1 MTEKSMMGE
10 LLIEEGLLTKEQ
22 LDKALTDQKQ
32 KGGRLGYHLIRLGFL
47 NVTRLSQFLKE
58 SMGLIPYNISDTG
71 DVSEV
76 ASIFPATLARFY
88 NVIPLEKKGNTLT
101 VALADLDNPRLIPA
115 LEEYTGLKID
125 PLICPRETVV
135 KALEKFYG
143 FQNDPGVQYMP
154 TGDNLFVLSSK
165 ERHIHSLHWSKLNP
179 DSSAVEWLRTAL
191 TEAIRIG
198 CRRLVIRP
206 TEDSLRIAFQNGE
219 ELEDRFSLYQRK
231 EEEMGSLIEEL
242 ARLKEKKKR
251 AEQEGRIRLQIE
263 NRYISLHIH
272 KLQTLQGRRYR
283 LTLFDEKIFE
293 REWSRLKECLSN
305 TEASSFEAALDEP
318 KGIIMLSGPMGPA
331 ISGVYYSI
339 LELVKSHKR
348 SPFSIEMHAL
358 VNLSK
363 IVQVE
368 LSRVDES
375 TMAEQVTLALK
386 DDADFIGVFPLKDR
400 STAEILFLAA
410 AKASLVSVIHQG
422 NAAMALKWLLRNGFK
437 SPIRAGLLKGILSVV
452 PVSKLC
458 PNCQIPVD
466 APGLKFPLFTR
477 QGCQKCLSMDTLPYE
492 TFLEW
497 YPITKDVAPSE
508 EGEVEQALDRSRALL
523 NFPQSLKDRI
533 FDRARKGEIDGSEV
547 RRLFG
552 V

>member
-1 MTEKSMMGE
+1 MTDKSMMGE

-22 LDKALTDQKQ
+22 LGQALLDQKQ
-32 KGGRLGYHLIRLGFL
+32 KGGRLGYHLIRLGYL

-58 SMGLIPYNISDTG
+58 SMGLIPYNISETS
-71 DVSEV
+71 DVSEAV
-76 ASIFPATLARFY
+76 NLFPATLARFY
-88 NVIPLEKKGNTLT
+88 NVVPLERKGNTLT

-125 PLICPRETVV
+125 PLICPRDVVV

-154 TGDNLFVLSSK
+154 TGDNLFILSSK
-165 ERHIHSLHWSKLNP
+165 EKHIHSLHWSKLNP
-179 DSSAVEWLRTAL
+179 DSSAVEWLRTSL
-191 TEAIRIG
+191 VEAIRIG

-219 ELEDRFSLYQRK
+219 ELEDRFSLHQRK

-242 ARLKEKKKR
+242 ARLKDRKKR

-263 NRYISLHIH
+263 NRYISIHVH

-283 LTLFDEKIFE
+283 LTLYDEKIFE
-293 REWSRLKECLSN
+293 KEWGRLRECLSN
-305 TEASSFEAALDEP
+305 VEASSLESCLNEA
-318 KGIIMLSGPMGPA
+318 KGVVLISGPMGPA

-339 LELVKSHKR
+339 LELIKSRFR

-368 LSRVDES
+368 LSRVEET
-375 TMAEQVTLALK
+375 TMAEQITLALK
-386 DDADFIGVFPLKDR
+386 DEADCLGVFPLKDR
-400 STAEILFLAA
+400 STAEIVFLAA
-410 AKASLVSVIHQG
+410 AKASILGVIHQG
-422 NAAMALKWLLRNGFK
+422 NAAVTLKWLLRNGFK

-458 PNCQIPVD
+458 PHCQIPVD
-466 APGLKFPLFTR
+466 SPGLKFQLYTR
-477 QGCQKCLSMDTLPYE
+477 QGCAKCLSMDTMPYE

-497 YPITKDVAPSE
+497 HPITKEIAPSE
-508 EGEVEQALDRSRALL
+508 EGESDDSLERSSALL
-523 NFPQSLKDRI
+523 NYPQSLKEKI
-533 FDRARKGEIDGSEV
+533 LERARKGEIDGSEV